1 MNSSFA
7 QLYEAGKPVA
17 SEVADLP
24 TWEAKSGD
32 FHHEVLRKFKATV
45 LFVDVRRSTEI
56 GSHVTDH
63 HGDNC
68 NADLTMRFLEGCMAE
83 IVRASGATCQ
93 VSGDAVLATIEG
105 PDSVRRAV
113 AGAHA
118 AIRFVSGSFEPDN
131 RGLLS
136 CDGKCHVQN
145 CFGTLRFEVRA
156 GIDSGVIVE
165 SRLSTPYGDSRELV
179 ASSVNLAAKLSGRV
193 KHSNSIAIM
202 EEAYRAAGHGQL
214 SDYRWRHRCIKLGGR
229 KRRILVTCPTRR

>member
-1 MNSSFA
+1 V
-7 QLYEAGKPVA
+7 AG
-17 SEVADLP
+17 LP
-24 TWEAKSGD
+24 IWETDSDA
-32 FHHEVLRKFKATV
+32 FHHEVRREFQATV

-63 HGDNC
+63 HGNRC
-68 NADLTMRFLEGCMAE
+68 NADLTMRFHEGCMAE
-83 IVRASGATCQ
+83 IIRASGATCQ
-93 VSGDAVLATIEG
+93 PSADAVLATIEG

-118 AIRFVSGSFEPDN
+118 AIRFVSDSFEPDN
-131 RGLLS
+131 RELLS
-136 CDGKCHVQN
+136 CDGNCHVQN
-145 CFGTLRFEVRA
+145 CFGTLPFEVRT
-156 GIDSGVIVE
+156 GIDSGVITE
-165 SRLSTPYGDSRELV
+165 ALLSTPHGDSDQLV

-193 KHSNSIAIM
+193 KQSNSIAIM